1 MTASGEESAQAYN
14 DLLER
19 LRVRTVAAV
28 VSAWDA
34 LGGYN
39 ESDVSRFVAVAV
51 PIVAA
56 GQRQAATL
64 TAGYVRRAVLA
75 AGGSPADVTIDPA
88 AAVGAAVRNGTP
100 PEEVYR
106 RPFVTV
112 WSALKDG
119 TAYADAVGQGRVRS
133 AVAAQS
139 DVQFAARQAA
149 KDAMAGQPSI
159 VGYRRV
165 LGAGENCGK
174 CITAST
180 QRYHKSELMP
190 IHARCRCTVAPI
202 VGTLDPGQVINRERL
217 DMLKA
222 EMRKRGVT
230 FGTKDQG
237 RLTHVRT
244 DVVEHG
250 EHGPTLVDADQ
261 AFTGPGDIAA

>member
-1 MTASGEESAQAYN
+1 MAAPDTARAYA
-14 DLLER
+14 DLLGR
-19 LRVRTVAAV
+19 MRARTVGTV
-28 VSAWDA
+28 GVAWDA
-34 LGGYN
+34 LGAYDEDQVGRWLQM
-39 ESDVSRFVAVAV
+39 VVPVVAGA
-51 PIVAA
+51 
-56 GQRQAATL
+56 QRQAATL
-64 TAGYVRRAVLA
+64 TAGYVRRTVLD
-75 AGGSPADVTIDPA
+75 AGGQPDDVVIDPEGS
-88 AAVGAAVRNGTP
+88 VGAAVRNGTP

-112 WSALKDG
+112 WTALKAG
-119 TAYADAVGQGRVRS
+119 TPWVAAVGQGRTRALV
-133 AVAAQS
+133 AVQQ

-217 DMLKA
+217 DMIKA
-222 EMRKRGVT
+222 EMRKRGIT
-230 FGTKDQG
+230 FGTKDEG
-237 RLTHVRT
+237 RLTHVRI